1 MSARY
6 RSNMAQ
12 VGRALHEAR
21 VHALKAAAQ
30 QVVNQVIRG
39 LEGGYTS
46 GAFVTGT
53 NTSSVVATEP
63 MRLRGVWTVLIGTS
77 IDDPPYPV
85 YWELGHLNIF
95 SNRWERKEV
104 WGPALR
110 DSAEKARA
118 AYARV
123 YKRMTQGGGSVAAA
137 VTLLDSVYSE
147 AAD

>member
-1 MSARY
+1 MSAY
-6 RSNMAQ
+6 KSNMAF
-12 VGRALHEAR
+12 VGRKLHEAR
-21 VHALKAAAQ
+21 TTGLEFAAQ
-30 QVVNQVIRG
+30 QVVNRVVRG

-53 NTSSVVATEP
+53 NTSSVVATDP
-63 MRLRGVWTVLIGTS
+63 FRLRGVWTVLIGTS

-85 YWELGHLNIF
+85 YWELGFLSIF

-110 DSAEKARA
+110 DSADRARRA
-118 AYARV
+118 FQRGFRSV
-123 YKRMTQGGGSVAAA
+123 MEGGSAQVAAS
-137 VTLLDSVYSE
+137 VMLTLD